1 MNKILRRRLHRT
13 ALAFSCG
20 VVLMTAGCFRSASET
35 TVDESPMTPT
45 TAPPTEGAPLSV
57 DTTNDPQ
64 FTIVT
69 PPTPTETLDQ
79 PPTPFP
85 TLTPNSGGVNT
96 VPTLTPTSD
105 AEQLSPTIP
114 PPPGAFNGTPTITFI
129 TPGSPLGFI
138 TPDPMTPTPITFGT
152 SGTTPTPDPFSVTGS
167 DPLSTGEALAE
178 ECIYIVQPGDT
189 LFGIALSEEI
199 TVAAIREANPDLV
212 GTDPIL
218 QIEQE
223 LRMPYEGCPDY
234 IAPTIT
240 PTRNITP
247 STSAEGS
254 AELYIVQPGDT
265 LSNIAA
271 RFGVTVQ
278 AIVEANELA
287 NPDVLDVGDEL
298 RIPSAD
304 D

>member
-1 MNKILRRRLHRT
+1 MTQILHRRLQRT

-20 VVLMTAGCFRSASET
+20 VVLMTAGCFRSASDAPT
-35 TVDESPMTPT
+35 DDSAATPT
-45 TAPPTEGAPLSV
+45 TAPPTITVGAPLIA
-57 DTTNDPQ
+57 DPTNDPQ

-69 PPTPTETLDQ
+69 PPTPTETIDQ
-79 PPTPFP
+79 PPSPLP
-85 TLTPNSGGVNT
+85 TLTPAAGSGVNT
-96 VPTLTPTSD
+96 VPTLTPTSN
-105 AEQLSPTIP
+105 AQENPPTIQ
-114 PPPGAFNGTPTITFI
+114 PPGAFNGTPTITFI

-138 TPDPMTPTPITFGT
+138 TPDPMTPTAVTFGT
-152 SGTTPTPDPFSVTGS
+152 TSTPDPFGALDS
-167 DPLSTGEALAE
+167 DPLATDDAIAE

-189 LFGIALSEEI
+189 LFGIALQEDIS
-199 TVAAIREANPDLV
+199 VAAIREANPDLV

-254 AELYIVQPGDT
+254 GELYIVQPGDT

-271 RFGVTVQ
+271 RFGVTIQ
-278 AIVEANELA
+278 AIVEANNLA

-298 RIPSAD
+298 VIPSGD
-304 D
+304 